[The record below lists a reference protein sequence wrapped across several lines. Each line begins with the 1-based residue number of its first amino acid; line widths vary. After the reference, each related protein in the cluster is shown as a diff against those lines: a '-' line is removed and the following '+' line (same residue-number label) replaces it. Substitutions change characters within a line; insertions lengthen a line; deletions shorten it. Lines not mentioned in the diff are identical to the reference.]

1 MKEKKMTWQKILLII
16 FFWPFAIIYYGG
28 KYLIKFY
35 KSSKYT
41 VKQKVIYTIIGVC
54 VLSALGAISA
64 SSLNPEIE
72 KVTISDITLYKGTT
86 KKIKSK
92 ITPDK
97 VVVKNIEY
105 TSYDPNIISISGEGN
120 IEAKNE
126 GATTVVCKVT
136 DDNEKTVK
144 SNKFKVI
151 VELTEEQKEEL
162 RKKAEEEALKAE
174 QELQQKRNSLS
185 IDEAIRIKDECEQI
199 VNQILKAP
207 GSAKYPGA
215 WYDPLNGWGMKKV
228 NNLVTVSS
236 YVDAQNSFSANLRT
250 YFVMQFRMNDDGSGS
265 LSYFKFGNQVVTGSY
280 SN

>member
-1 MKEKKMTWQKILLII
+1 MTWKKILLII

-97 VVVKNIEY
+97 VVVKNVEY
-105 TSYDPNIISISGEGN
+105 TSYDPNIISISGEGTINQYSFRAIRYYEQLEDSIEFYYYHQQSKSKTYSQKALDLILKN
-120 IEAKNE
+120 IKGVPNYIEIAINE
-126 GATTVVCKVT
+126 FK
-136 DDNEKTVK
+136 K
-144 SNKFKVI
+144 SNP
-151 VELTEEQKEEL
+151 
-162 RKKAEEEALKAE
+162 R
-174 QELQQKRNSLS
+174 S
-185 IDEAIRIKDECEQI
+185 
-199 VNQILKAP
+199 
-207 GSAKYPGA
+207 
-215 WYDPLNGWGMKKV
+215 
-228 NNLVTVSS
+228 
-236 YVDAQNSFSANLRT
+236 
-250 YFVMQFRMNDDGSGS
+250 
-265 LSYFKFGNQVVTGSY
+265 
-280 SN
+280 

>member
-1 MKEKKMTWQKILLII
+1 MKEKKMSWQKILLII

-41 VKQKVIYTIIGVC
+41 VKQKVIHTIIGVC
-54 VLSALGAISA
+54 VLLVLGAISA
-64 SSLNPEIE
+64 SSLNPEIK

-105 TSYDPNIISISGEGN
+105 TSYNPNIISISDKGK

-126 GATTVVCKVT
+126 GTTTVVCKVT

-144 SNKFKVI
+144 SNRFKVI

-162 RKKAEEEALKAE
+162 RKK
-174 QELQQKRNSLS
+174 S
-185 IDEAIRIKDECEQI
+185 
-199 VNQILKAP
+199 
-207 GSAKYPGA
+207 
-215 WYDPLNGWGMKKV
+215 
-228 NNLVTVSS
+228 
-236 YVDAQNSFSANLRT
+236 
-250 YFVMQFRMNDDGSGS
+250 
-265 LSYFKFGNQVVTGSY
+265 
-280 SN
+280 

>member
-54 VLSALGAISA
+54 VLSVFGGISE
-64 SSLNPEIE
+64 SLKNPEIK

-105 TSYDPNIISISGEGN
+105 TSYDPNIISISGKGN

-126 GATTVVCKVT
+126 GTTTVVCKVT

-174 QELQQKRNSLS
+174 QELQKKRNTLSLTES
-185 IDEAIRIKDECEQI
+185 LRIKDECKKI
-199 VNQILKAP
+199 VNQILKSP
-207 GSAKYPGA
+207 GSAEYPGS
-215 WYDPLNGWGMKKV
+215 WYDPLNDWGMKKV

-236 YVDAQNSFSANLRT
+236 YVDAENSFGAKPRT